1 MYFYNFFIIFY
12 SLKINKSKNYK
23 IMELW
28 NENKKKNMIIF
39 KTILKI
45 KKQKKKIGNFKNSF
59 KKRRFFLFF
68 FIP

>member
-1 MYFYNFFIIFY
+1 
-12 SLKINKSKNYK
+12 
-23 IMELW
+23 MELW
-28 NENKKKNMIIF
+28 NENKKKKYDYF